1 MTLADLYYEMLDM
14 IAVTV
19 ILAGIAAILG
29 LVTLTIQIIILVKL
43 RKKQRPSYRQE
54 LHDFPITHQY

>member
-29 LVTLTIQIIILVKL
+29 LVTLVIQIIILVKI
-43 RKKQRPSYRQE
+43 RNKRPSYYQE
-54 LHDFPITHQY
+54 LHNPVQW

>member
-29 LVTLTIQIIILVKL
+29 LVTLVIQIIILVKIRL
-43 RKKQRPSYRQE
+43 ERSHP
-54 LHDFPITHQY
+54 T